1 MNNTTTIL
9 KNTQN
14 IYSIAPSMGRHA
26 PLAAATHDAA
36 QRFEKLAQRIL
47 ARHSHGGTEMGL
59 LREPSLGE
67 RPSQFNKKRRKTNR
81 PPMRPITGK
90 TT

>member
-1 MNNTTTIL
+1 LAEHSTYFLFFGVTHFYEMNNTTTIL
-9 KNTQN
+9 NNTQN
-14 IYSIAPSMGRHA
+14 IYSIAPSMDRHA

-59 LREPSLGE
+59 LR
-67 RPSQFNKKRRKTNR
+67 
-81 PPMRPITGK
+81 
-90 TT
+90 